1 MATRKRARGQLAQSG
16 VADKRGQFLP
26 NIAELIDRDGQI
38 SIGGIGPIKCAAVAN
53 DEDQCYA
60 MLQRRPGETLQQLL
74 ERLDAA
80 IDTAITTEEMIDEI
94 NAPRSNVHKTSRR
107 Y

>member
-1 MATRKRARGQLAQSG
+1 MASRKRARGQPAPSS
-16 VADKRGQFLP
+16 VADQRGDFLP
-26 NIAELIDRDGQI
+26 NIADLIDQGGQI

-53 DEDQCYA
+53 DEDQCHA
-60 MLQRRPGETLQQLL
+60 MLQRRPGETLRQLL

-94 NAPRSNVHKTSRR
+94 NAPRSKASRG